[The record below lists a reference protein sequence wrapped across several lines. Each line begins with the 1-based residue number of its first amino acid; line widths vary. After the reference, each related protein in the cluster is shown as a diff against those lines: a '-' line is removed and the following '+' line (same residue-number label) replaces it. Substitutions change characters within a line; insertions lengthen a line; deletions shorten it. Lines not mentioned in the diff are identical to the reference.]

1 MQRPSID
8 EAIEQIVKKDP
19 RYPVEAYHFVR
30 EALDFTVKQFR
41 KEAIG
46 PEHHVSGKELLT
58 GVRQFALQ
66 EYGPLACT
74 VLNYWNLWRCEDIG
88 EIVFN
93 MVSLRILKTTDKDSR
108 EDFRNGY
115 DFEEAFRKPF
125 EPSRKS
131 PQRPFTEP
139 AHSRP
144 APSS

>member
-1 MQRPSID
+1 MQRISID
-8 EAIEQIVKKDP
+8 EAIDQVVRKDP
-19 RYPVEAYHFVR
+19 RYPAEAYHFVR

-46 PEHHVSGKELLT
+46 PERHVSGKELLT
-58 GVRQFALQ
+58 GIRQYALR

-74 VLNYWNLWRCEDIG
+74 VLNYWRLRRCEDVG
-88 EIVFN
+88 EIVYN

-108 EDFRNGY
+108 EDFRDGY

-125 EPSRKS
+125 EPARPS
-131 PQRPFTEP
+131 PGRASSEP

-144 APSS
+144 TPST